1 MIHNELKRLGSRP
14 SLLLFGTTAALIV
27 TVPTPAEAAGFYLQE
42 QSVRGWG
49 RANSGEVADQGAP
62 SLWWNPAAIGGLE
75 RSEAAFGATAILP
88 SGTVADDG
96 TLIARPGVAA
106 APVGGPTSLS
116 DPIQRGVAP
125 SNAFALPLGDRIAV
139 GLAITSPFSFTSDY
153 DPSGWQRYSAI
164 RSRLITLDI
173 QPSVAIMATDWL
185 SVGAALN
192 IEYADAWLSN
202 ALPNLTPGSAD
213 GRLRLTGDG
222 WDLGWSAGIQL
233 RPSKRATIGLAYKSA
248 VEHKLKGPVEI
259 SGLAGPLAVRNG
271 RSETAARF
279 TTPWQLTV
287 GARIGVTDGLTLNA
301 QAVHFGWSKF
311 DRIEIAAPISNAIV
325 QNYKDTWSL
334 AVGFDQAL
342 GERLTLRAGIQ
353 LDPTPTRDSGR
364 DPRVPDGDRI
374 DYNVG
379 ATFRLGERMSL
390 DAAAGYT
397 DVENVPIV
405 RDERFYAGTAAQT
418 DVLTDGRARNQ
429 RVLVFAMGGRMTF

>member
-1 MIHNELKRLGSRP
+1 MIHNAMKRLGSERG
-14 SLLLFGTTAALIV
+14 LLLFGTTAALIV
-27 TVPTPAEAAGFYLQE
+27 TAPAPAEAAGFYLQE

-49 RANSGEVADQGAP
+49 RANSGEVADQGAA
-62 SLWWNPAAIGGLE
+62 SLWWNPAAIGGAGE
-75 RSEAAFGATAILP
+75 PEAVFGATAIFP
-88 SGTVADDG
+88 RGSVADAG
-96 TLIARPGVAA
+96 TLIDRPGVPA
-106 APVGGPTSLS
+106 APVGGVTPLA

-125 SNAFALPLGDRIAV
+125 SNAFALPLGDRIAI

-173 QPSVAIMATDWL
+173 QPSLAVMATDWL
-185 SVGAALN
+185 SVGGAVN
-192 IEYADAWLSN
+192 IEYSDAWLSN

-213 GRLRLTGDG
+213 GRLRLTGNG

-233 RPSKRATIGLAYKSA
+233 RPSKRAAIGLAYKSA

-259 SGLAGPLAVRNG
+259 SGLAGPLAARNVRAQ
-271 RSETAARF
+271 TVARF
-279 TTPWQLTV
+279 TTPWQLTM
-287 GARIGVTDGLTLNA
+287 GARLGVTDGLTLNA
-301 QAVHFGWSKF
+301 QAVRFGWSKF

-334 AVGFDQAL
+334 AAGFDQAL

-379 ATFRLGERMSL
+379 ATFRLGKRMSL
-390 DAAAGYT
+390 DAAAAYT
-397 DVENVPIV
+397 DVEDVPIA
-405 RDERFYAGTAAQT
+405 RDERFYADTAAQT